1 MATRYEAR
9 RPITHKGHKYRP
21 GDEITGFT
29 GWWRYW
35 QYLRY
40 ASVIELLDVGAPTS
54 LVATRGDEQAS
65 ITWTNPADGGSPIT
79 NFEYELD
86 GSTTWVPFNPAIIDP
101 PGVITGLTNG
111 VEVSVKIRAVTVED
125 PQGAASGAVLV
136 TPATTPALPTSL
148 VATPTDT
155 DVSIAFTPGDDGGDA
170 ITNYQYKVGAGAW
183 TAFAPADTTSPVV
196 IAGLT
201 KGTEYSVLLRAI
213 NTVGN
218 GASSAALVF
227 TTDSEPA
234 APTSL
239 VATPGNTQASI
250 AFTPGAANG
259 SAITDYEY
267 KVDAGAWTSGA
278 TAVSPVVVT
287 GLVNDVEV
295 SIVLRAI
302 NAVGNGA
309 ESAAVL
315 VTPTA

>member
-9 RPITHKGHKYRP
+9 RPITHKGRKYRP

-40 ASVIELLDVGAPTS
+40 ASVIELLDVAAPSALT
-54 LVATRGDEQAS
+54 ATRGDESATIS
-65 ITWTNPADGGSPIT
+65 WTNPDDGGSPFT

-101 PGVITGLTNG
+101 PGLIEGLTNG
-111 VEVSVKIRAVTVED
+111 QQYSVKIRAVTMED
-125 PQGAASGAVLV
+125 PSGAASSAVLV
-136 TPATTPALPTSL
+136 TPATTPALPTAL
-148 VATPTDT
+148 AATPTDT
-155 DVSIAFTPGDDGGDA
+155 EVSIAFTPGDDGGDA
-170 ITNYQYKVGAGAW
+170 ITNYAYKVDAGAW

-196 IAGLT
+196 IDGLT

-227 TTDSEPA
+227 TTDSEPD
-234 APTSL
+234 APTAL
-239 VATPGNTQASI
+239 VATPGDTTASI

-259 SAITDYEY
+259 AAITDYEY
-267 KVDAGAWTSGA
+267 RVGAGAWTTGA
-278 TAVSPVVVT
+278 TASSPVVVT
-287 GLVNDVEV
+287 GLTNDVEV
-295 SIVLRAI
+295 SITLRGV
-302 NAVGNGA
+302 NAVGAGVA
-309 ESAAVL
+309 SDPVL